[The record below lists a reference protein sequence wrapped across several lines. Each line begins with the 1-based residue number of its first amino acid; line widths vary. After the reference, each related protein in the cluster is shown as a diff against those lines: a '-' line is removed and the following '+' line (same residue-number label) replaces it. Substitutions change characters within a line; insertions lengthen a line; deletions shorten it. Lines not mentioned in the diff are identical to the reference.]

1 MVFFR
6 LFAGEAPLD
15 ADAAPPGPPACF
27 LHVRDAGVA
36 ARPPSAFM
44 VQEWPNVQLEYVL
57 KAMGGR
63 TAELSDELLYYLGTS

>member
-1 MVFFR
+1 M
-6 LFAGEAPLD
+6 LMPLLLAPSVL
-15 ADAAPPGPPACF
+15 PTRTRCRRCCPAS
-27 LHVRDAGVA
+27 
-36 ARPPSAFM
+36 SAFM